1 MNINGSLREA
11 RQKECSNMIN
21 YIFWKITHRCNQ
33 RCRVCHLY
41 GEHNHTKLHK
51 ELSYEQ
57 NIGIID
63 KLYDYLAAGC
73 RGSNFPAASLSLRD
87 KKQRFLHPVKL
98 GKTPILWDFSLSA
111 FLSVSL

>member
-11 RQKECSNMIN
+11 RQKECSNMNN
-21 YIFWKITHRCNQ
+21 YIFWEITHRCNQ

-41 GEHNHTKLHK
+41 GEHNRTKLHK

-63 KLYDYLAAGC
+63 KLYDYFGG
-73 RGSNFPAASLSLRD
+73 RVLRI
-87 KKQRFLHPVKL
+87 K
-98 GKTPILWDFSLSA
+98 FSGGEP
-111 FLSVSL
+111 FIKR